1 MTYYNGEDYK
11 SVVSEGLTLVD
22 FYADWCGPCK
32 MLGSVLEDFEDQI
45 KIIKVDIDKYNDLA
59 NEFKIMSIPHVKFY
73 KDGREVS
80 SFTGFMDKDMVQE
93 KIEEIKKL

>member
-32 MLGSVLEDFEDQI
+32 MLG
-45 KIIKVDIDKYNDLA
+45 A

-93 KIEEIKKL
+93 KIEEIKNL

>member
-32 MLGSVLEDFEDQI
+32 MLGSVLEDFE
-45 KIIKVDIDKYNDLA
+45 
-59 NEFKIMSIPHVKFY
+59 
-73 KDGREVS
+73 
-80 SFTGFMDKDMVQE
+80 
-93 KIEEIKKL
+93 